1 MTTCRICYEPG
12 YLISVC
18 HCTGSCG
25 AVHFDCIQKWIMLS
39 KRTRCEICHHL
50 YTYPGLR
57 FPLTVN
63 QARKKNSIMLT
74 FTLGCIHGFT
84 LWIDSNLSIKNIG
97 IYLGSCFMFNT
108 ALMFILYSLY
118 RLDISFRKSAIYFY
132 IGIIVGNMP
141 GHMFSGKITWHIGAC
156 YAFNTFCLG
165 VYLTMDMC
173 VFSHLREPTHQ
184 NNIVI
189 DDENQ
194 NR

>member
-25 AVHFDCIQKWIMLS
+25 AVHFDCIQKWIMVS

-63 QARKKNSIMLT
+63 QVRKKNSIILS
-74 FTLGCIHGFT
+74 FTIGCIHGLT
-84 LWIDSNLSIKNIG
+84 LWIDSDVGIQNVW
-97 IYLGSCFMFNT
+97 IYLVSCFMFNAT
-108 ALMFILYSLY
+108 LISILYSLY
-118 RLDISFRKSAIYFY
+118 RIRLSFRETALYFY
-132 IGIIVGNMP
+132 VGLIIGNMP
-141 GHMFSGKITWHIGAC
+141 GHVISEKISWHIGAC
-156 YAFNTFCLG
+156 YAFNTFCMCI
-165 VYLTMDMC
+165 YLTMDTC
-173 VFSHLREPTHQ
+173 VFSHLREPPHQ
-184 NNIVI
+184 NNIVV